1 MPFSTSPK
9 AKWMS
14 PSTPAVLAAALANV
28 SRIPSGSH
36 AHALDSS
43 RGRYSGSPEQAASP
57 ATSLSARSS
66 LVMLSAE
73 AAAPPVQH
81 TTPTWYCRSR

>member
-1 MPFSTSPK
+1 
-9 AKWMS
+9 MS
-14 PSTPAVLAAALANV
+14 PSTPTVLAAAQVNV

-43 RGRYSGSPEQAASP
+43 RGRNSGSPEQAACA
-57 ATSLSARSS
+57 ATSLIARSS
-66 LVMLSAE
+66 LVML
-73 AAAPPVQH
+73 AAAPAASPVQH